1 MILAIFR
8 KLKSLFFHGL
18 FTIFPIAATI
28 VVVHFCY
35 NIVARWIAPL
45 RHIAPPYLRHIPG
58 VEFVMV
64 LSAIILVGALLRI
77 FIFGPVIQ
85 RFEKLIKKIP
95 LIRIIYSSSKIL
107 VDFFNVPT
115 AGNREKTSEKKVVLI
130 EFPRKGCY
138 NIAFLLDSAENSF
151 GPLLPPNENGFV
163 KVFMPNS
170 PNPTSGFFFIVPR
183 NEIIDTPINF
193 EDAIKTI
200 VSCGIHTPESLHEAI
215 QEQRERSPLEKA
227 GH

>member
-1 MILAIFR
+1 MITATFN
-8 KLKSLFFHGL
+8 KLKSLFLHGL

-28 VVVHFCY
+28 VVVNFCY
-35 NIVARWIAPL
+35 SIVARWIAPL
-45 RHIAPPYLRHIPG
+45 RHLAPPYLKHIPG

-77 FIFGPVIQ
+77 FILGPVVH
-85 RFEKLIKKIP
+85 RLEKLIKKIP

-115 AGNREKTSEKKVVLI
+115 HNGPASAEKQVVLI
-130 EFPRKGCY
+130 EFPRKGCH
-138 NIAFLLDSAENSF
+138 NLAFLLDDAQHSF
-151 GPLLPPNENGFV
+151 GPLLPPNEAGYV

-183 NEIIDTPINF
+183 NEIIYTTISF
-193 EDAIKTI
+193 EEAIKTI
-200 VSCGIHTPESLHEAI
+200 VSCGIHTPESLT
-215 QEQRERSPLEKA
+215 LEKP
-227 GH
+227 

>member
-1 MILAIFR
+1 MVIAIFH

-45 RHIAPPYLRHIPG
+45 RHIAPPYLRHVPG

-77 FIFGPVIQ
+77 FIFGPVIH

-115 AGNREKTSEKKVVLI
+115 AGNREKASEKKVVLI

-138 NIAFLLDSAENSF
+138 NIAFLLDSAEHSF

-215 QEQRERSPLEKA
+215 QEQREGSPLEKA

>member
-1 MILAIFR
+1 MVVRTFR

-58 VEFVMV
+58 VEFAMV
-64 LSAIILVGALLRI
+64 ISAILLVGVMLRV
-77 FIFGPVIQ
+77 FVFGPVIH
-85 RFEKLIKKIP
+85 RLEKLIKKIP

-115 AGNREKTSEKKVVLI
+115 TGKDEKAPEKKVVLI

-138 NIAFLLDSAENSF
+138 NIAFLLDSAEGSF
-151 GPLLPPNENGFV
+151 GPLLPPNEHGYV

-170 PNPTSGFFFIVPR
+170 PNPTSGFFFIIPR
-183 NEIIDTPINF
+183 NEVINTSINF
-193 EDAIKTI
+193 EDAIKTV
-200 VSCGIHTPESLHEAI
+200 VSCGIHTPESLFET
-215 QEQRERSPLEKA
+215 
-227 GH
+227 